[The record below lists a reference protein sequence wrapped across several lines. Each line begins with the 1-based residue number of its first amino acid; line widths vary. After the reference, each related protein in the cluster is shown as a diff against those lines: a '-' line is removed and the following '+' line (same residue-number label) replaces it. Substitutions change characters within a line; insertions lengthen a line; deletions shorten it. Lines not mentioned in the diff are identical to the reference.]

1 MDKENRRTM
10 LAYLA
15 VCFFWGSTY
24 LAIKIGVENFP
35 PFLFAGIR
43 FITAGGLTIF
53 YSKLKGNAFA
63 DNKKDIAKISIV
75 GLLMLLGGNGL
86 VVFAEQWVH
95 SGIASLLVATVP
107 LFIAI
112 IEIFILKDKKMD
124 YKGLI
129 GLALGFGGVVYLTLG
144 KSSTG
149 GIIDFKGAL
158 ILLFASLF
166 WSMGSVYS
174 KTFKANGSIIS
185 NIGIQMFAGG
195 IGLSTVGLL
204 RGELSSINFARSSV
218 LALLY
223 LIVFGSIIG
232 YSCYIYILQKWPAS
246 KAGTYA
252 YINPIVAVVL
262 GTIVLGEP
270 FTFSIVISMM
280 IIILGV
286 FMVQQS
292 KVEDFQVDRDVGEK
306 AS

>member
-112 IEIFILKDKKMD
+112 IEIFILRDKKMD

-144 KSSTG
+144 KSSIG
-149 GIIDFKGAL
+149 GIIDFKGTL

-185 NIGIQMFAGG
+185 NVGIQMFAGG

-204 RGELSSINFARSSV
+204 RGEISSINFARSSV

>member
-112 IEIFILKDKKMD
+112 IEIFILRDKKMD

-149 GIIDFKGAL
+149 GIIDFKGTL

-204 RGELSSINFARSSV
+204 RGEISSINFARSSV

-252 YINPIVAVVL
+252 YVNPIVAVVL

-270 FTFSIVISMM
+270 FTFSIVISMI

>member
-112 IEIFILKDKKMD
+112 IEIFILRDKKMD

-149 GIIDFKGAL
+149 GIIDFKGTL
-158 ILLFASLF
+158 LLLFASLF

-204 RGELSSINFARSSV
+204 RGEISSINFARSSV